1 MPIQSKAMKAQ
12 ISVVLMTALRNWSP
26 DDPEA
31 AIRSFDVTEPAPNK
45 IQIHFSTNRG
55 PRFFE
60 VAVKESV
67 T

>member
-1 MPIQSKAMKAQ
+1 MQSKTMKAQ
-12 ISVVLMTALRNWSP
+12 ISAVVMTALKNWSP

-31 AIRSFDVTEPAPNK
+31 AIRGFDVTEPAPNK
-45 IQIHFSTNRG
+45 IQIHFKTNRG

-60 VAVKESV
+60 VTVKESV